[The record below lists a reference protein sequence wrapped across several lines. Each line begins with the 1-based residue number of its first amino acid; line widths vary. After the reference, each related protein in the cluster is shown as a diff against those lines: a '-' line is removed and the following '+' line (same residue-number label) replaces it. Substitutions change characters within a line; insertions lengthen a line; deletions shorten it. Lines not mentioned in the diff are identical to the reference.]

1 MDSIRLSKVLA
12 LCFVLGANLIFVRLV
27 LSLSPKEKP
36 SIAFQADKL
45 AASSVYNDEFN
56 STYLDPTWYWQNEN
70 PLNWSLSESPGKLQI
85 ISTEGCI
92 PDAENVLLRQTDL
105 QDYIVTTKVEFN
117 PTNNFQ
123 QAGLIFYGDKYNRI
137 KLSVVYNDE
146 QFSGQIVEFVL
157 VVDGVRTHR
166 YQVAADLTQA
176 VYLKIEKQGNNYT
189 GHYSFDNLNFTA
201 FPTANASQSSLSE
214 IGLYANNSCYFNLPD
229 IPAKFDFFRLTEY
242 CEVPFFW
249 QRDPNGINGHQLR
262 GSCGTNFDTLG
273 EGGCTLT
280 SATMLFRFYGADLTS
295 DNTEMSP
302 PNLSDCMGT
311 NACPFNW
318 IAGAACSNGNATNPR
333 RDKSFSYSQL
343 DDELNKYNRPVILQ
357 MCRPKGNCNT
367 DGPQTHWVLVV
378 GGQGSD
384 PANYTIWDPWFE
396 CGQNM
401 RLNSRSETW
410 DFVGMAVYDGTP
422 TCGFSTEVPL
432 CAQSISPVGLP
443 AASLSTNTGNNTAM
457 PLSLTGS
464 SDITGTATLYRTTNM
479 TMTVHLSAESSVGN
493 VIEMLVWSDT
503 VSNTIWQP
511 FSSYVWL
518 PLSDF
523 VYAQFR
529 DDLGNISDVVSD
541 TPNPSGSPAAEDP
554 NRTFLP
560 LTTK

>member
-1 MDSIRLSKVLA
+1 MISIRLSKMLA
-12 LCFVLGANLIFVRLV
+12 LCFVFGANLIIVSLV
-27 LSLSPKEKP
+27 FSLSPQTKP
-36 SIAFQADKL
+36 PNAFPNKNL
-45 AASSVYNDEFN
+45 ATSSVYNDEFN
-56 STYLDPTWYWQNEN
+56 SFDLNPTWYWQNEN
-70 PLNWSLSESPGKLQI
+70 PANWSLSESPGKLQI
-85 ISTEGCI
+85 ISKEGCI

-117 PTNNFQ
+117 PTHNFQ
-123 QAGLIFYGDKYNRI
+123 QAGLIFYGDPFNRI

-189 GHYSFDNLNFTA
+189 GFYSFDNINFNA

-214 IGLYANNSCYFNLPD
+214 IGLYTNNSCYSNVPD
-229 IPAKFDFFRLTEY
+229 IPAKFDFYRLTES

-249 QRDPNGINGHQLR
+249 QRDPNGIKDHLLR
-262 GSCGTNFDTLG
+262 GTCGANYTLG

-280 SATMLFRFYGADLTS
+280 SATMLFRFYGANLTS
-295 DNTEMSP
+295 DNTEMTPS
-302 PNLSDCMGT
+302 NLSDCMGVK
-311 NACPFNW
+311 ACPFNW
-318 IAGAACSNGNATNPR
+318 PAGAACSNGNATSPR

-367 DGPQTHWVLVV
+367 DGPQTHWVLVT
-378 GGQGSD
+378 GGQGND

-410 DFVGMAVYDGTP
+410 DFVGIAVYDGTP
-422 TCGFSTEVPL
+422 TCRFSTEVPV
-432 CAQSISPVGLP
+432 CAQSISPVGVP
-443 AASLSTNTGNNTAM
+443 AASLITNMRNNTAT

-464 SDITGTATLYRTTNM
+464 SDITGAATLYRTTNM

-493 VIEMLVWSDT
+493 VTEMLIWSDT
-503 VSNTIWQP
+503 LSNTTWQP
-511 FSSYVWL
+511 FESFVWL

-523 VYAQFR
+523 VYVQFR
-529 DDLGNISDVVSD
+529 DDMGNVSDIISD
-541 TPNPSGSPAAEDP
+541 TPNPSGPPAAEDP